1 MDWMTI
7 AMLIVAGVAGG
18 IVNAVAGGATLIT
31 FPAMLH
37 AGLPPII
44 ANASNAVAIMP
55 GHLIAV
61 LVDRHKLPRFD
72 GRMAMLIAASVGGGA
87 LGALALLVLPE
98 RLSTLPVPVLI
109 GFATLLFAFA
119 PAIQTR
125 TAARQQPEGPL
136 GAGRTG
142 TIALASI
149 YGGFFGAGLG
159 VILTAVLSITESGDI
174 RGIKALK
181 NLLATGVSVVA
192 SAIFIV
198 QGAVRWRETLIML
211 AGAMLGGYAGGHFIR
226 VLPGNWIRCVVILAG
241 AVMSVIYGVH
251 YWL

>member
-1 MDWMTI
+1 MDGMTI
-7 AMLIVAGVAGG
+7 ATLVVAGVAGG

-55 GHLIAV
+55 GHLVAA
-61 LVDRHKLPRFD
+61 LADRRRLPRFD
-72 GRMAMLIAASVGGGA
+72 WGIAGLVVASVGGGGV
-87 LGALALLVLPE
+87 GAVALLVLPE
-98 RLSTLPVPVLI
+98 RLFTLPVPVLTA
-109 GFATLLFAFA
+109 FATLLFAFA
-119 PAIQTR
+119 PALQARAEGRGPEGARGVGR
-125 TAARQQPEGPL
+125 TA
-136 GAGRTG
+136 

-159 VILTAVLSITESGDI
+159 VILTAVLSITEAGDI

-198 QGAVRWRETLIML
+198 QGAVRWHETLIML
-211 AGAMLGGYAGGHFIR
+211 TGAMLGGFAGGHLIR

-251 YWL
+251 YWV